1 MPSFREENRK
11 KPRFRTAAVVS
22 AVLLCLLLFLSCDM
36 FNKPLQDFVEEWTG
50 IARILSHEFDT
61 AMPQSDGLTNL
72 ASGADRVI
80 TYYLA
85 NPQNYTL
92 DAGVNFA
99 GGGLSH
105 GTDYTIVQDSSD
117 RAVIRLTLMNTF
129 LETHDGNGTVISPT
143 VTIKEPN
150 SGRDFGSYTV
160 PLRVNSA
167 PPQVTSP
174 VILNKTDNDTY
185 VICFNMPDMTSIH
198 RDIVSVGISGFFNKS
213 YTVTAPAGSNGN
225 WLDGLSGVTGTY
237 DDTNYA
243 PLSGGG
249 AFLGNKTDRFVGIE
263 TGISLNSV
271 SDPECTI
278 TLTDSS
284 GLTSAVTAS
293 TEAPPLPAVTASSG
307 SGTLE
312 PGVPVTFNQETAN
325 STITLTLSSTEGVS
339 VSGGSFTG
347 NKVTFNGG
355 SSGISLTFIKKGTY
369 TVTATAGGVSGARD
383 TTTTFTYTVPYSA
396 VYISQNGSDSNG
408 TGTPINPYA
417 TLDKAAEAIG
427 NDGVVY
433 VNGDVSVSGEYA
445 HSSGTLTLRG
455 YNGGGT
461 GTGASITNTTG
472 RVFNITGGSVTLG
485 DGITLTGTVTGEN
498 ARGGAVYVTGGNFTM
513 ESGSTIADSS
523 VQGTSASG
531 GGVYVMNGTFIME
544 DGSKITGSSATVSGG
559 GVAVSTGGTFTMR
572 GGTID
577 GTGASSNAESG
588 GGVEIHDAIFTM
600 EGGTITGN
608 NATYGGGVRVDSGE
622 FIMKDGTISDNNAT
636 NLGGGVCVING
647 SFTMSDTAT
656 IQGNTATTHGGGVY
670 VNGRNFEMIGGTIG
684 GTDAGSANS
693 AQYGGG
699 VYVNGG
705 EFEMTGTAILQGNT
719 ATTHGGGVH
728 IFSGGTFTMNGGT
741 IDGTIDG
748 TAQNTAEY
756 GGGVFVSGGEF
767 IMNNGTITR
776 NTVTESGGGVF
787 VQDGIFKMEGSAVIQ
802 GNKATSTDSHACG
815 GGVYVN
821 GTGKFDMGDTATI
834 QGNNA
839 STTDTNSAAGGG
851 GVYVNG
857 GTFTMTGT
865 AKIQGN
871 TTTSANSLTKPSGG
885 GGVFVIAGGTF
896 TMSGGTIGSST
907 DANEADL
914 GGGVYI
920 GVNVEKGS
928 FTMSGGTIKGNTAT
942 QNGGGVFVQDGTFTL
957 SGSPNI
963 SGNYRLEVGNINNVY
978 LDNGK
983 TITIGS
989 GGLNTSARIGVTTAT
1004 SPAAG
1009 TEVQITDTAVDGAES
1024 IFIPDAEGCI
1034 IMSKEDAVY
1043 LADSSSFGV
1052 SWDTGSGV
1060 QYGSFADAI
1069 SALNT
1074 SGSGGTIIL
1083 QQDID
1088 ATNGV
1093 FGASNNQPITF
1104 SGGTE
1109 SNPVILDLNGH
1120 TINRALGTAQEDG
1133 TVISVSGALTLKD
1146 STGSGKITG
1155 GNNNNST
1162 TSGTWGGGVCVQNGA
1177 FFTMEGGNISY
1188 NFSEIGGGG
1197 VYVCNGGS
1205 FTMTGG
1211 TIGGSGVNDGNMNTS
1226 TSYGGG
1232 GVFVNGEFT
1241 MSSGTITGN
1250 ITDANGGGVAVT
1262 EDGTFTMSGTAVIS
1276 DNEASGGSGGGV
1288 YSAADFTMTGGTISS
1303 NTATD
1308 GGGVYMIN
1316 SKKITMDGGAISDN
1330 IATTNGGGLYLYDG
1344 STAEIGK
1351 NTSGSAPQIS
1361 NNAATN
1367 DGTADNA
1374 GGGIYLAASSSVE
1387 FTRGT
1392 ISSNTV
1398 GESTGSTS
1406 SQGGGVYIGSGS
1418 TFIMDGESAIIE
1430 NNKINSNIGAG
1441 GGVCVVGGELTMSA
1455 GSITGNN
1462 AGGSGGGVY
1471 VDGGSSN
1478 FTMTNGKISGNSAS
1492 FGGGVTVG
1500 SAGTFTISSPA
1511 VVSGNTITSVGG
1523 DNVYVSTGGK
1533 FIDDDNCVTEGV
1545 EEQQ

>member
-61 AMPQSDGLTNL
+61 AMRQSDGLTNL

-225 WLDGLSGVTGTY
+225 GLDGLSGVTGTY

-284 GLTSAVTAS
+284 GLTSVVTAS

-741 IDGTIDG
+741 IDGT
-748 TAQNTAEY
+748 AQNTAEY
-756 GGGVFVSGGEF
+756 GGGVFVSGGTF
-767 IMNNGTITR
+767 DMNNGTISG
-776 NTVTESGGGVF
+776 NTVTESGGGVH
-787 VQDGIFKMEGSAVIQ
+787 VNDGNFTMKGGTIGGPKAESANIAQ
-802 GNKATSTDSHACG
+802 YG
-815 GGVYVN
+815 GGVYV
-821 GTGKFDMGDTATI
+821 
-834 QGNNA
+834 
-839 STTDTNSAAGGG
+839 
-851 GVYVNG
+851 VV
-857 GTFTMTGT
+857 GTFTMTGGT
-865 AKIQGN
+865 I
-871 TTTSANSLTKPSGG
+871 SANNARM
-885 GGVFVIAGGTF
+885 I
-896 TMSGGTIGSST
+896 
-907 DANEADL
+907 
-914 GGGVYI
+914 GGGVY
-920 GVNVEKGS
+920 VSSTGS
-928 FTMSGGTIKGNTAT
+928 FTLGPSSA
-942 QNGGGVFVQDGTFTL
+942 
-957 SGSPNI
+957 GSSPVI
-963 SGNYRLEVGNINNVY
+963 SGNTSRDTSRNNVY

-983 TITIGS
+983 TLSITGELKKAGGS
-989 GGLNTSARIGVTTAT
+989 GNIGISMATPGVFTSDWSKSGL
-1004 SPAAG
+1004 
-1009 TEVQITDTAVDGAES
+1009 TDTTFFFSDDES
-1024 IFIPDAEGCI
+1024 YKIELDTSSGEC
-1034 IMSKEDAVY
+1034 KLVNN
-1043 LADSSSFGV
+1043 DSEVKYEV
-1052 SWDTGSGV
+1052 SGSTKSGT
-1060 QYGSFADAI
+1060 FADAL
-1069 SALNT
+1069 AAVNE
-1074 SGSGGTIIL
+1074 SGGTITL
-1083 QQDID
+1083 LKDID
-1088 ATNGV
+1088 DNNAV
-1093 FGASNNQPITF
+1093 FGTGNGTSITF
-1104 SGGTE
+1104 TGGTVT
-1109 SNPVILDLNGH
+1109 SPIILDLNGK
-1120 TINRALGTAQEDG
+1120 TINRGLGVAQSDGSVIRIQGGTLTIKDSSAAPDG
-1133 TVISVSGALTLKD
+1133 TGG
-1146 STGSGKITG
+1146 TGSITG
-1155 GNNNNST
+1155 GNSSGGGGGIHITTKPVGNVPGSLILESGNISGNTANS
-1162 TSGTWGGGVCVQNGA
+1162 SNGGGVYIDSGCD
-1177 FFTMEGGNISY
+1177 FTMKGGSIDGNTVSSTS
-1188 NFSEIGGGG
+1188 NHGGG
-1197 VYVCNGGS
+1197 VYVSGT
-1205 FTMTGG
+1205 FTME
-1211 TIGGSGVNDGNMNTS
+1211 
-1226 TSYGGG
+1226 
-1232 GVFVNGEFT
+1232 NGI
-1241 MSSGTITGN
+1241 ITNNRSEQG
-1250 ITDANGGGVAVT
+1250 NGGGVNIGSY
-1262 EDGTFTMSGTAVIS
+1262 GTFTMSGGTLSGNTAT
-1276 DNEASGGSGGGV
+1276 SGNGGGV
-1288 YSAADFTMTGGTISS
+1288 NIGSYSTFTMTDGTIGGTEP
-1303 NTATD
+1303 NTA
-1308 GGGVYMIN
+1308 V
-1316 SKKITMDGGAISDN
+1316 
-1330 IATTNGGGLYLYDG
+1330 L
-1344 STAEIGK
+1344 
-1351 NTSGSAPQIS
+1351 
-1361 NNAATN
+1361 
-1367 DGTADNA
+1367 
-1374 GGGIYLAASSSVE
+1374 
-1387 FTRGT
+1387 
-1392 ISSNTV
+1392 
-1398 GESTGSTS
+1398 
-1406 SQGGGVYIGSGS
+1406 
-1418 TFIMDGESAIIE
+1418 
-1430 NNKINSNIGAG
+1430 
-1441 GGVCVVGGELTMSA
+1441 
-1455 GSITGNN
+1455 
-1462 AGGSGGGVY
+1462 GGGVY
-1471 VDGGSSN
+1471 VSGASN
-1478 FTMTNGKISGNSAS
+1478 FTLGILETPSSPFIFGNTKTDNSTNNVYLNENTLLRIAGNLNKTKESGNI
-1492 FGGGVTVG
+1492 GVSMVTTGVFTDG
-1500 SAGTFTISSPA
+1500 WSNSGLPDSTFFFS
-1511 VVSGNTITSVGG
+1511 
-1523 DNVYVSTGGK
+1523 
-1533 FIDDDNCVTEGV
+1533 DDTQYNVTESGD
-1545 EEQQ
+1545 ELSLTS